1 MRNFILYLLIASL
14 AASCTGG
21 VRVDGRLEGAKDGSV
36 IVRVLD
42 GAVLKSIDTVK
53 VSASGDC
60 GKYVCRVPVSA
71 GEPEFVY
78 LYYGDKQV
86 ASLILCKGDKVRVST
101 DTLGTLLSLSGSP
114 ESAVLHEADSAFAAF
129 TARTRGLEGSDYTR
143 AYVDFYRESVAFAM
157 KNARSLAVVPV
168 LYRKIP
174 SGTLVFSQATD
185 GLIFSSIADSLAI
198 SYPDSR
204 YIRMLRKD
212 AERRQKAL
220 DLSHRIGMASETAFP
235 EIELPDTQAR
245 LVKLSETEAPL
256 VLLYFWSPSAE
267 EKMFNLDAL
276 KPLYEDFHARGLE
289 IFAVA
294 LDPDKAEWAATVK
307 RQGLDWINVCDTRAA
322 ASPLVGLYGIAKV
335 PMVYFIKN
343 GQIDPDAKV
352 SDAATLRAYVTAA
365 LK

>member
-1 MRNFILYLLIASL
+1 MRNFILFLLIASL

-42 GAVLKSIDTVK
+42 GAALKSIDTVK

-143 AYVDFYRESVAFAM
+143 AYVDFYHESVAFAM

-185 GLIFSSIADSLAI
+185 T
-198 SYPDSR
+198 PPR
-204 YIRMLRKD
+204 PPPR
-212 AERRQKAL
+212 
-220 DLSHRIGMASETAFP
+220 
-235 EIELPDTQAR
+235 
-245 LVKLSETEAPL
+245 
-256 VLLYFWSPSAE
+256 
-267 EKMFNLDAL
+267 
-276 KPLYEDFHARGLE
+276 
-289 IFAVA
+289 
-294 LDPDKAEWAATVK
+294 
-307 RQGLDWINVCDTRAA
+307 
-322 ASPLVGLYGIAKV
+322 
-335 PMVYFIKN
+335 
-343 GQIDPDAKV
+343 
-352 SDAATLRAYVTAA
+352 
-365 LK
+365 